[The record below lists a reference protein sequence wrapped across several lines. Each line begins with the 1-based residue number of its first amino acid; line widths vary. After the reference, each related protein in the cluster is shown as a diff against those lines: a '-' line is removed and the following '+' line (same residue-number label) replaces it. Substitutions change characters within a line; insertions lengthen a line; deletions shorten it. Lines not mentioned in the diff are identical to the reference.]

1 MIKIAICDDDIV
13 FTTRLE
19 ELIMDFGR
27 AYSFDVCIYF
37 DGDTL
42 LEAVKQG
49 NCFDIILMDIEM
61 KRMNGISAAK
71 IIRKIDEDVQLIYIS
86 SHEEYVLQLF
96 DVNPAGFLK
105 KPLYPEQFRACLRKA
120 LNTMERR
127 VMYFSYKNHYQEN
140 KIRMKDIGFFESV
153 YRKIYIHTL
162 QGTDCFLENCQLLK
176 KI

>member
-1 MIKIAICDDDIV
+1 
-13 FTTRLE
+13 
-19 ELIMDFGR
+19 
-27 AYSFDVCIYF
+27 FDVCIYF

-96 DVNPAGFLK
+96 D
-105 KPLYPEQFRACLRKA
+105 
-120 LNTMERR
+120 
-127 VMYFSYKNHYQEN
+127 
-140 KIRMKDIGFFESV
+140 
-153 YRKIYIHTL
+153 
-162 QGTDCFLENCQLLK
+162 
-176 KI
+176 